1 MLEQRFGV
9 AREPEEVVL
18 LGRPLHL
25 VAFLVDAILHLVL
38 GDERLLVLAIPAGM
52 LAEVDVVGCTLLY
65 TPDQLEDTAPMAA
78 LGGSDELVIVDVDLL
93 PEAAVRLRDPSG
105 QFARLVTS
113 LL

>member
-52 LAEVDVVGCTLLY
+52 LAEVDVVGRTLLD
-65 TPDQLEDTAPMAA
+65 TPDQLEDTEPMAA
-78 LGGSDELVIVDVDLL
+78 LGGSDEGAIADVELL
-93 PEAAVRLRDPSG
+93 PEAAMDLHDAIG
-105 QFARLVTS
+105 
-113 LL
+113 